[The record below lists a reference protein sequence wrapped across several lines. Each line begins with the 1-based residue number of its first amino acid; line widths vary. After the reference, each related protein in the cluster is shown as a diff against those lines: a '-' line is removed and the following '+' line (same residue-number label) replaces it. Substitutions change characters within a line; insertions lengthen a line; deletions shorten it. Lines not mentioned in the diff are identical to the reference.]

1 MWIWDEH
8 YIITQRAQLVCC
20 LIAFSWPPLLSSL
33 SGLAHATSAMPTPRL
48 RTRCPMR
55 SEQLLRQLR
64 ELTYDLHAAEQRN
77 HQADNIFKF
86 KLCYATYRELGGPFC
101 YSGR

>member
-1 MWIWDEH
+1 
-8 YIITQRAQLVCC
+8 
-20 LIAFSWPPLLSSL
+20 
-33 SGLAHATSAMPTPRL
+33 
-48 RTRCPMR
+48 MR